1 MNKALTILILSMILI
16 GSTYAQKYVLNS
28 VWRDSSILIDGNPS
42 DWELP
47 YPYFDS
53 KSKLQYSVVN
63 DAKYIYV
70 SIRTTDEKA
79 QMKIMRAG
87 MDVWFDITGKKK
99 QVATVRFP
107 LKTDTKLDMTPNPDD
122 MEQQII
128 ERPDVRK
135 MKADWSAAA
144 KDIHT
149 QGFKD
154 IPASIAQADSSKYG
168 IQADINWDRSDVMTY
183 ELKVPFSAFYKDVL
197 TASDT
202 FHPITIGF
210 KVYAMDLPLIAT
222 NPGADVTGGPAS
234 AASTMS
240 NGGPNGMNTGLNAS
254 MPNSMANNSRPQTS
268 SPQPMMA
275 IPKSVADMGTP
286 LMVSMKLKLSY
297 R

>member
-1 MNKALTILILSMILI
+1 MNKAIVLFIASLIITSI
-16 GSTYAQKYVLNS
+16 SNAQKYVLNS
-28 VWRDSSILIDGNPS
+28 QWRDSSIVIDGNPS
-42 DWELP
+42 DWDMP

-53 KSKLQYSVVN
+53 KAKLQYSIVN
-63 DAKYIYV
+63 DAKFIYI

-87 MDVWFDITGKKK
+87 MEVWFDISGKKK
-99 QVATVRFP
+99 QVATIHFP

-122 MEQQII
+122 MEQQVV

-135 MKADWSAAA
+135 MKADWSSAT

-154 IPASIAQADSSKYG
+154 LPLSITQADSTKYG

-183 ELKVPFSAFYKDVL
+183 ELKVPFSAFYKDQL
-197 TASDT
+197 IASDT
-202 FHPITIGF
+202 LHPITIGF
-210 KVYAMDLPLIAT
+210 KVYAMDLPLIPT
-222 NPGADVTGGPAS
+222 NASADVTGPAS

-240 NGGPNGMNTGLNAS
+240 NGGPNGMNTGLNAG

-268 SPQPMMA
+268 SPQPIMA
-275 IPKSVADMGTP
+275 IPRSVADMGTP
-286 LMVSMKLKLSY
+286 LIVSMKLKLSY